1 MEAHVDVGSRADC
14 SLISSQCTMPGV
26 PLTFLLLETFLVI
39 SVLSTDSSQVSS
51 TSNVA
56 DLPTVG

>member
-1 MEAHVDVGSRADC
+1 M
-14 SLISSQCTMPGV
+14 LGV

-39 SVLSTDSSQVSS
+39 AMLPTDSSQVSS

-56 DLPTVG
+56 DLTTVG